1 MGNLVVAQ
9 SGGPTAAIN
18 ATLVGVISYA
28 KESKQIETIYGAKYG
43 IEGMLAGEFFDFS
56 AWLEQGGSLEQ
67 LLYTPSSALGSCRK
81 KLEDGDETTIK
92 VLIEQLKKK
101 NIEYVL
107 YIGGNDSMDTVAKLS
122 KYCKQNGIYDL
133 TVVGIPKT
141 IDNDLVGID
150 HCPGFGSAAKYVAT
164 TCMELKKD
172 SRVYN
177 LPSVTIVEVMGR
189 NAGWLT
195 ASSVLSRENG
205 QEGVDLI
212 YVCERPFSKEQLIED
227 IVELQKKQPSV
238 LVTISEGLQEENGA
252 YIAEQEQEEGMDGF
266 GHPKLS
272 GVGSV
277 LEQYVREKL
286 GCKVRSVELNV
297 MQRCSG
303 HITSK
308 IDLIE
313 AKTLG
318 EKGCQY
324 ALEKKNGAMATLRR
338 LENEPYQVEYYA
350 TDVEQVANREKKI
363 PLVWITKEGNDVT
376 REMIDYL
383 KPLIQGDWKVPLKGG
398 VPEYIT
404 LF

>member
-43 IEGMLAGEFFDFS
+43 IEGMLAGELFDFS

-81 KLEDGDETTIK
+81 KLEDDETTIK
-92 VLIEQLKKK
+92 ALIEQLKKK

-172 SRVYN
+172 SCVYN

-195 ASSVLSRENG
+195 AASVLSRENG
-205 QEGVDLI
+205 EGVDLI
-212 YVCERPFSKEQLIED
+212 YVCERQFSKEQFIAD
-227 IVELQKKQPSV
+227 IVELQKKQPSI
-238 LVTISEGLQEENGA
+238 LVAVSEGLKDGHGIYITEHEIGEET
-252 YIAEQEQEEGMDGF
+252 DDF
-266 GHPKLS
+266 GHRQIA
-272 GVGSV
+272 GVGKL
-277 LEQYVREKL
+277 LERYVREEI
-286 GCKVRSVELNV
+286 GCKVRSIELNL

-338 LENEPYQVEYYA
+338 LGNDPYQVEYYA
-350 TDVEQVANREKKI
+350 TDVEEVANREKKI
-363 PLVWITKEGNDVT
+363 PLVWIAKEGNDVT
-376 REMIDYL
+376 RDMIDYL
-383 KPLIQGDWKVPLKGG
+383 KPLIQGEGNVQYKEGLPD
-398 VPEYIT
+398 YIT
-404 LF
+404 LL

>member
-28 KESKQIETIYGAKYG
+28 KESKQIKTIYGAKYG
-43 IEGMLAGEFFDFS
+43 IEGMLAGEFFNFN

-81 KLEDGDETTIK
+81 KLEDGDEDTIQE
-92 VLIEQLKKK
+92 LIQQLKKK

-122 KYCKQNGIYDL
+122 KYCKENGIFDL

-150 HCPGFGSAAKYVAT
+150 HCPGFGSAARYVAT

-195 ASSVLSRENG
+195 AASALSRENG

-212 YVCERPFSKEQLIED
+212 YVCERPFSKEQFIDD
-227 IVELQKKQPSV
+227 ILELQKKQCSILIAV
-238 LVTISEGLQEENGA
+238 SEGLQGQDGT
-252 YIAEQEQEEGMDGF
+252 YLAEQEQEDVDDF

-277 LEQYVREKL
+277 LEQYVREKI

-308 IDLIE
+308 VDLVE

-338 LENEPYQVEYYA
+338 LGNAPYQVEYYA

-363 PLVWITKEGNDVT
+363 PLVWIVKEGNNVT
-376 REMIDYL
+376 REMVDYL
-383 KPLIQGDWKVPLKGG
+383 KPLIQGEWKVRLKDG
-398 VPEYIT
+398 VPEYVT